1 MKYAVGLVFW
11 CCVAGAGC
19 SGEVD
24 EQRPENRVPPPV
36 VEAPADVKK
45 ASEVL
50 SLVEAAYA
58 DAAVL
63 DVTASSEISHRGQRV
78 PRTQSYVIG
87 PGSDLVWEG
96 PGVLLIARDGRVRAE
111 LESVPD
117 RVVDVPIGEHVV
129 SAMEGVLGEGTQV
142 PAVFLLHE
150 QARRSVWMTAI
161 TGGFIGSPTETG
173 TRIADDGSIVVTFES
188 SRGSGVLSIDPTT
201 MFVRHADASVRGV
214 NDVSGIQFSTEY
226 DTSVG
231 SRLPVPARTIA
242 IDGRTVV
249 SSVGGLQAT
258 QTPRARIGVGDA
270 APDFTLPSTSGS
282 EVNLASLQ
290 GSVVVLDFW
299 ARWCGPCRAG
309 LPDIQRI
316 YAATGENEHGV
327 LVYGV
332 NVQDGGSVKGVG
344 TFWSKEPFGFPTLV
358 DTSDALSASWGLDGI
373 PVTFVIG
380 PDGRVLRRDD
390 GWHQDGW
397 AEIVELIE
405 QTNTHD

>member
-11 CCVAGAGC
+11 CCVAGVGC

-36 VEAPADVKK
+36 VEASADAK

-96 PGVLLIARDGRVRAE
+96 PGVLMVARDGRVRAE

-150 QARRSVWMTAI
+150 QASRSMWMTAI

-173 TRIADDGSIVVTFES
+173 TRVADDGSIVVTFES
-188 SRGSGVLSIDPTT
+188 LRGSGALSIDPTT
-201 MFVRHADASVRGV
+201 MFVRHADASVNGV
-214 NDVSGIQFSTEY
+214 NDVPGVQFSTEY
-226 DTSVG
+226 DTSAG
-231 SRLPVPARTIA
+231 SLSPVPARIIA

-249 SSVGGLQAT
+249 SSVVGLQAT
-258 QTPRARIGVGDA
+258 QAARARIGVGDA
-270 APDFTLPSTSGS
+270 APDFTLPTTSGS

-344 TFWSKEPFGFPTLV
+344 AFWSKEPFGFPTLV
-358 DTSDALSASWGLDGI
+358 DTSDALSAPWGLDGI

-397 AEIVELIE
+397 AEIVELTE
-405 QTNTHD
+405 QTNTRD